1 MINAILE
8 GVFNIVISLVNLLL
22 TPIDALINATMP
34 GVSSA
39 LDYVAAFFEY
49 AASVIPWGVSWLG
62 LDSAIIGIFVAY
74 MTFKLTAPLA
84 VHTIKLAFKWYNTLK
99 L

>member
-8 GVFNIVISLVNLLL
+8 GIFNIVISLVNLLL
-22 TPIDALINATMP
+22 SGIDSIIASTMP
-34 GVSSA
+34 SVSEA
-39 LDYVAAFFEY
+39 LDYVATFFDY

-62 LDSAIIGIFVAY
+62 LDSTIIGIFVAY